1 MRTASIILL
10 VGVTAMLLGCGLRG
24 DSGQVAEES
33 EAGASSQATMVGP
46 FVPPSAGSM
55 IAYDGPSSLEERI
68 FVSRDRQGPAR
79 LRYLDGRVRH
89 HLRRLD

>member
-46 FVPPSAGSM
+46 FVRA
-55 IAYDGPSSLEERI
+55 
-68 FVSRDRQGPAR
+68 V
-79 LRYLDGRVRH
+79 GRVDD
-89 HLRRLD
+89 RL